1 MSENVRL
8 RLIAPPYLRV
18 KCNAN
23 YNLIPSRSPMLRRRI
38 ALIAVVFASFALAAC
53 TSPTAPS
60 QDCGITVGSGCHG
73 Q

>member
-1 MSENVRL
+1 
-8 RLIAPPYLRV
+8 
-18 KCNAN
+18 
-23 YNLIPSRSPMLRRRI
+23 MLRRRI

-60 QDCGITVGSGCHG
+60 QDCAITVGSGCHG